1 MEAQILRPQR
11 NVIEIKG
18 KLIYTESIGAWNS
31 IRFKKELINEFPQL
45 KEKRSAF
52 SYKMTFY
59 QEYKELEKAIRK
71 ILSIPSRVRVLSII
85 TLGYPARTMEQVSE
99 RLPVEEISFSEKWNG

>member
-71 ILSIPSRVRVLSII
+71 IKRDGEALPILLFLCQTLLSHL
-85 TLGYPARTMEQVSE
+85 
-99 RLPVEEISFSEKWNG
+99 

>member
-1 MEAQILRPQR
+1 MEAQTLRPQR
-11 NVIEIKG
+11 NIIEIKG
-18 KLIYTESIGAWNS
+18 KLTYGESMGAWNS

-52 SYKMTFY
+52 SYKITFY

-71 ILSIPSRVRVLSII
+71 IKRD
-85 TLGYPARTMEQVSE
+85 GEA
-99 RLPVEEISFSEKWNG
+99 LPVLLWFVKEKSS

>member
-1 MEAQILRPQR
+1 MEAQTLRPQK
-11 NVIEIKG
+11 NAIEIKG
-18 KLIYTESIGAWNS
+18 KFSYSEGIRAWNI

-71 ILSIPSRVRVLSII
+71 IKRD
-85 TLGYPARTMEQVSE
+85 GGA
-99 RLPVEEISFSEKWNG
+99 LPVLLFLCKEKIVER